1 MLILGIESSCDETSI
16 ALVRDGKEVIA
27 NLVSSQIDI
36 HAKYGGVVPEVASR
50 QHILTINPLLEQL
63 FKETGITEKEI
74 DYLAVTH
81 GPGLQGSLLVGLMTA
96 KTLAWLWDKPLIG
109 VNHLE
114 GHIYSCFIEN
124 PIEPPVLILLV
135 SGGHTELIAFNK
147 HGEYKLIGK
156 TRDDATGE
164 AFDKVARLLGLPYP
178 GGPHIDRIAKNGDEN
193 RFNFPIGMQGSY
205 DFSFSGLKTA
215 VLYKI
220 NDLKKESEE
229 LPIEDIAASFSKTT
243 AKTLVG
249 KTVKA
254 ALENDL
260 KRIVVAGGVAAN
272 SFLRKELDKATK
284 KHKLE
289 VYFPSLKYCTDNA
302 AMIASAAYYK
312 YINNDYTTDWMG
324 LEAISRLRLKGI

>member
-16 ALVRDGKEVIA
+16 SLVRDGKEVIA
-27 NLVSSQIDI
+27 NLVYSQIDI
-36 HAKYGGVVPEVASR
+36 HTKYGGVVPEVASR
-50 QHILTINPLLEQL
+50 QHILTINPLLDQL
-63 FKETGITEKEI
+63 FKETGITEKDI
-74 DYLAVTH
+74 DSLAVTY

-114 GHIYSCFIEN
+114 GHIYSCFIDNE
-124 PIEPPVLILLV
+124 IEAPVLILLV
-135 SGGHTELIAFNK
+135 SGGHTELIVFNK
-147 HGEYKLIGK
+147 HGEYKLLGK

-178 GGPHIDRIAKNGDEN
+178 GGPHIDRVAKNGDEN
-193 RFNFPIGMQGSY
+193 RFDFPIGMQGSY

-220 NDLKKESEE
+220 NALKKESDI

-243 AKTLVG
+243 AKTLVS

-254 ALENDL
+254 AVENNL

-284 KHKLE
+284 KHNLE

-302 AMIASAAYYK
+302 AMIASAAYHK
-312 YINNDYTTDWMG
+312 YINDDYEKDWMS
-324 LEAISRLRLKGI
+324 LEAVSRLRLKGI